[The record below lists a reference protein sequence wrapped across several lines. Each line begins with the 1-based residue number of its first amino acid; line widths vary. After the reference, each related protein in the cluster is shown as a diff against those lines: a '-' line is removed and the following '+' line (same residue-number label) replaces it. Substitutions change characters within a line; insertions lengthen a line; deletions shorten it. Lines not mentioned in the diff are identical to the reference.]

1 MVTVNFV
8 TLNSGTTD
16 YPLMVEF
23 KNKTPEYN
31 RLLHDQQERLKELSC
46 INRTTAILKEGKPIE
61 ESLQQIV
68 LMLPAAWQYP
78 EYTAA
83 RITYMDKTFE
93 SALFRET
100 NWRMAQ
106 EFFTID
112 NQKGIIE
119 IFYTTEF
126 KDESEG
132 PFLKEERDLIINIGS
147 LLTGYI
153 NSYKARD
160 FLRLANITQKD
171 DEDIKDVSSR
181 KLLQKFLD
189 RHNAERDVF
198 HDLMPFKVKEILLV
212 ANLYDA
218 YSIEGEGRF
227 SDHILGEYYQM
238 SLTSIPRVTG
248 VSGEEEA
255 FNRLKA
261 RHYDMII
268 IMVGVDKESPL
279 ILCKKIK
286 ETYPYIQTFLLLNN
300 PGDVSFVKKQQ
311 SLGIP
316 FDNFF
321 VWTGESKVFF
331 AMVKLLEDRVNV
343 DNDTTKG
350 LTRVI
355 LIVEDSAEYYSSFLP
370 MLYTLVMQQT
380 KNLIEDVSTDELYKV
395 LKLRARPKILLA
407 SNYED
412 AISIYNKYKDSL
424 LCVISDMRFPRNG
437 ELNETAGFELIKHIK
452 HDLTNLPTVLQSSDP
467 ETASFAFKIK
477 SNFINKN
484 SETLLHDLKS
494 FINYYLGFG
503 HFIYR
508 DTMGRQIAVA
518 KSMKEFEA
526 YLQTVPEDSLVYHSM
541 KNHFSLWLMARGEV
555 KIAKMINPIKVSDFN
570 SLKELREYLI
580 DIIRKRRHEM
590 NKGKVV
596 NFEESAVI
604 DEANVV
610 SLSGGSLGGKGRG
623 LAFINTLIY
632 SFELGRL
639 LPGINIK
646 TPVTAI
652 IGTDEFDLFMEK
664 NHLWDKVNEEKDFR
678 NLQNYFLQGRLS
690 YTLEK
695 ELRIFIRLINKP
707 IAVRSSSL
715 FEDSMSHPF
724 SGIFGTY
731 LLPNNND
738 DPEIRLKQLSEAIK
752 LVFSS
757 IYSKNARTYFEAI
770 NYKVEQEKMAVIIQE
785 VVGNRFENTFY
796 PHISGTAQSYNYYPV
811 AHMTPQ
817 DGFAVIAVG
826 LGQYVMEGERS
837 FRFSPSY
844 PGLEL
849 ISHIDLYK
857 NSQVRFY
864 AVNMEKKELNLLE
877 GENAGLVILDISE
890 AEKHGALNHSASVL
904 STDDDTIIP
913 GLDAVGPRVIN
924 FADVLKYD
932 YIPLANTL
940 KVVLEVVTEAFGTP
954 VEIEFAIDLNKDI
967 NGNASFYLLQIKPL
981 VGTGAGYN
989 IDLKSIV
996 SDDLLLLAKKS
1007 MGNGIVNFITDLVFI
1022 EPEKFNNLVTNDIA
1036 REIESFN
1043 EKMMREN
1050 RSYILLGPG
1059 RWGTKDRFLGIPVV
1073 WPQISNAK
1081 IIVEVSLPN
1090 FQLDA
1095 SLGSHF
1101 FHNVTSMN
1109 VGYFSVN
1116 QDIDNGII
1124 NWKML
1129 KEQQIIEAGKYSTHI
1144 RFARPLLVQM
1154 DGKKGMAAIT
1164 LNY

>member
-1 MVTVNFV
+1 MDEKIHN
-8 TLNSGTTD
+8 
-16 YPLMVEF
+16 YI
-23 KNKTPEYN
+23 EYN
-31 RLLHDQQERLKELSC
+31 RLLHDQQERLKELAC
-46 INRTTAILKEGKPIE
+46 INQTTSILKEGKPIE

-68 LMLPAAWQYP
+68 LLLPAAWQYP
-78 EYTAA
+78 EYTVA
-83 RITYMDKTFE
+83 RIKFMGKEFE
-93 SALFRET
+93 SVDFRET
-100 NWRMAQ
+100 SWRMVQ

-112 NQKGIIE
+112 GEKGSME

-126 KDESEG
+126 NAENEG
-132 PFLKEERDLIINIGS
+132 PFLKEERDLIQNIGS

-153 NSYKARD
+153 NSFKARD
-160 FLRLANITQKD
+160 IIRLTHVSQKD
-171 DEDIKDVSSR
+171 DDDINEVSSR

-227 SDHILGEYYQM
+227 SDHMLGEYYQM
-238 SLTSIPRVTG
+238 SLTSIPRVNG

-255 FNRLKA
+255 FSRLKS

-268 IMVGVDKESPL
+268 IMIGVDKESPM

-286 ETYPYIQTFLLLNN
+286 DKYPYIPTFLLLNN
-300 PGDVSFVKKQQ
+300 PGDTPFVKKQK

-316 FDNFF
+316 FDNYF

-343 DNDTTKG
+343 DNDTKKG

-355 LIVEDSAEYYSSFLP
+355 LIVEDSAEYYSSYLP
-370 MLYTLVMQQT
+370 MLYTLVMEQT

-412 AISIYNKYKDSL
+412 SITIYNKYKESL
-424 LCVISDMRFPRNG
+424 LCVISDMRFPKNG
-437 ELNETAGFELIKHIK
+437 VLHDTAGFDLIKHVK
-452 HDLTNLPTVLQSSDP
+452 KDLPNLPTVLQSSDP
-467 ETASFAFKIK
+467 ENARYAYILK

-484 SETLLHDLKS
+484 SESLLQDLKS

-503 HFIYR
+503 HFVYR
-508 DTMGRQIAVA
+508 DTKGRQIAVA

-526 YLQTVPEDSLVYHSM
+526 YLQTVPEDSLAYHAM

-555 KIAKMINPIKVSDFN
+555 KIAKMINPVNVSDFN
-570 SLKELREYLI
+570 SLNELREFLI
-580 DIIRKRRHEM
+580 DIIRKRRREM

-604 DEANVV
+604 DETNVV

-623 LAFINTLIY
+623 LAFVNTLIY

-639 LPGINIK
+639 IPGINIK

-652 IGTDEFDLFMEK
+652 IGTDEFDMFMER
-664 NHLWDKVNEEKDFR
+664 NHMWDKVKDERDFDV
-678 NLQNYFLQGRLS
+678 LQKYFLDGSLS

-695 ELRIFIRLINKP
+695 ELRIFVRLICKP
-707 IAVRSSSL
+707 LAVRSSSL
-715 FEDSMSHPF
+715 FEDSMSQPF

-731 LLPNNND
+731 LLPNINP
-738 DPEIRLKQLSEAIK
+738 DPEIRLKQLSDAVK

-757 IYSKNARTYFEAI
+757 IYSRNARTYFEAI
-770 NYKVEQEKMAVIIQE
+770 SYKVEQEKMAIVIQE
-785 VVGNRFENTFY
+785 VVGNRFDDAFY
-796 PHISGTAQSYNYYPV
+796 PHISGTAQSYNFYPV

-826 LGQYVMEGERS
+826 LGQYVVEGES
-837 FRFSPSY
+837 AFRFSPAY
-844 PGLEL
+844 PSLDI
-849 ISHIDLYK
+849 ISNKDLYK
-857 NSQVRFY
+857 NSQLRFY
-864 AVNMEKKELNLLE
+864 AVDMTKKELNLLE
-877 GENAGLVILDISE
+877 GENAGLITLDISH
-890 AEKHGALNHSASVL
+890 AEKHGTLNHSASVFNW
-904 STDDDTIIP
+904 DNDTIIP
-913 GLDAVGPRVIN
+913 GLDAPGPRVLN
-924 FADVLKYD
+924 FADILKYN
-932 YIPLANTL
+932 YVPLASTL
-940 KVVLEVVTEAFGTP
+940 RIVLDVVTEAFGTP
-954 VEIEFAIDLNKDI
+954 VEIEFAMDLTKDKA
-967 NGNASFYLLQIKPL
+967 GNASFYLLQIKPL
-981 VGTGAGYN
+981 VGNGAGYN
-989 IDLKSIV
+989 IDPESV
-996 SDDLLLLAKKS
+996 YTDDTILVTRKS
-1007 MGNGIVNFITDLVFI
+1007 MGNGIVDDITDLIYV
-1022 EPEKFNNLVTNDIA
+1022 EPDKFNSMLTNEMA
-1036 REIESFN
+1036 EEIDNIN
-1043 EKMMREN
+1043 EKMLSEN
-1050 RSYILLGPG
+1050 RKYILLGPG

-1081 IIVEVSLPN
+1081 VIVEVSLPDYH
-1090 FQLDA
+1090 LDA

-1109 VGYFSVN
+1109 VGYFSIN
-1116 QDIDNGII
+1116 QGSNEGVIMWDILRRQ
-1124 NWKML
+1124 KV
-1129 KEQQIIEAGKYSTHI
+1129 IEKGNFFNHI
-1144 RFARPLLVQM
+1144 RFDKPVIIRM
-1154 DGKKGMAAIT
+1154 DGKKGMAVISMSHSKIGSYEH
-1164 LNY
+1164 N

>member
-1 MVTVNFV
+1 MDEMFQ
-8 TLNSGTTD
+8 
-16 YPLMVEF
+16 Y
-23 KNKTPEYN
+23 TPEYN
-31 RLLHDQQERLKELSC
+31 RLLHDQKERLKELAC
-46 INRTTAILKEGKPIE
+46 INRTTSILKEFKPVE

-68 LMLPAAWQYP
+68 LLLPEAWQYP
-78 EYTAA
+78 EYTVA
-83 RITYMDKTFE
+83 RIRYMGNDFE
-93 SALFRET
+93 TVDFRET
-100 NWRMAQ
+100 RWRMVQ
-106 EFFTID
+106 EFTTID
-112 NQKGIIE
+112 NEKGSIE

-126 KDESEG
+126 NRESEG
-132 PFLKEERDLIINIGS
+132 PFLKEERDLIQNIGS

-160 FLRLANITQKD
+160 IIRLSQSVQKD
-171 DEDIKDVSSR
+171 DDELKDISSR

-198 HDLMPFKVKEILLV
+198 HDLQPFKVKEILLI

-227 SDHILGEYYQM
+227 SDHMLGEYYQL

-255 FNRLKA
+255 FARLKA

-268 IMVGVDKESPL
+268 IMIGVDKESPM

-286 ETYPYIQTFLLLNN
+286 DKYPYIPTFVLLNN
-300 PGDVSFVKKQQ
+300 PGDVSFVKRQK
-311 SLGIP
+311 SIGIP
-316 FDNFF
+316 FDNYF

-331 AMVKLLEDRVNV
+331 AMVKLLEDKVNV
-343 DNDTTKG
+343 DNDTKKG

-355 LIVEDSAEYYSSFLP
+355 LIIEDSSVYYSSYLP
-370 MLYTLVMQQT
+370 ILYTLVMEQT

-407 SNYED
+407 SDYED
-412 AISIYNKYKDSL
+412 SITIYNKYKDSL
-424 LCVISDMRFPRNG
+424 LCVISDMRFPKNG
-437 ELNETAGFELIKHIK
+437 VLHDTAGFELITHIK
-452 HDLTNLPTVLQSSDP
+452 KELPNLPTVLQSSDP
-467 ETASFAFKIK
+467 GNARYAHMLK

-484 SETLLHDLKS
+484 SESLLQDLKS

-503 HFIYR
+503 HFVYR
-508 DTMGRQIAVA
+508 DTKGRQIAVA

-526 YLQTVPEDSLVYHSM
+526 YLQTVPEDSLVYHAM

-555 KIAKMINPIKVSDFN
+555 KIAKMINPIGVSDFK
-570 SLKELREYLI
+570 SLKELRAFLI
-580 DIIRKRRHEM
+580 DIIRKRRREM

-652 IGTDEFDLFMEK
+652 IGTDEFDMFMER
-664 NHLWDKVNEEKDFR
+664 NHLWDKVKTEKDF
-678 NLQNYFLQGRLS
+678 NTLQKLFLDGSLS

-695 ELRIFIRLINKP
+695 ELRIFIRLISKP

-715 FEDSMSHPF
+715 FEDSMSQPF
-724 SGIFGTY
+724 SGIFRTY
-731 LLPNNND
+731 LLPNNHS

-770 NYKVEQEKMAVIIQE
+770 NYKVEQEKMAVVIQE
-785 VVGNRFENTFY
+785 VVGNRFEDAFY
-796 PHISGTAQSYNYYPV
+796 PHISGTAQSFNFYPV
-811 AHMTPQ
+811 AHMTPP

-826 LGQYVMEGERS
+826 LGHYVVEGES
-837 FRFSPSY
+837 AFRFSPAY
-844 PGLEL
+844 PSLDI
-849 ISHIDLYK
+849 ISHKDLFK
-857 NSQVRFY
+857 NSQVVFY
-864 AVNMEKKELNLLE
+864 AVDMAKKELNLLE
-877 GENAGLVILDISE
+877 GENAGLVKLDISQS
-890 AEKHGALNHSASVL
+890 EKHGTLKHSASVL
-904 STDDDTIIP
+904 SLDNDTIIP
-913 GLDAVGPRVIN
+913 GLDAFGPRVVN
-924 FADVLKYD
+924 FANILKYD
-932 YIPLANTL
+932 YIPLASTL
-940 KVVLEVVTEAFGTP
+940 RIVLDVVTEAFGTP
-954 VEIEFAIDLNKDI
+954 VEIEFAVDLTKDKE
-967 NGNASFYLLQIKPL
+967 GNTSFYLLQIKPL
-981 VGTGAGYN
+981 VGSGAGYS
-989 IDLKSIV
+989 IDPESINME
-996 SDDLLLLAKKS
+996 DTILITKRS
-1007 MGNGIVNFITDLVFI
+1007 MGNGVIENITDLVYV
-1022 EPEKFNNLVTNDIA
+1022 EPDKYNNLLTSEMA
-1036 REIESFN
+1036 AEIDLIN
-1043 EKMMREN
+1043 EKMLHEN
-1050 RSYILLGPG
+1050 RKYVLIGPG
-1059 RWGTKDRFLGIPVV
+1059 RWGTRDRFLGIPVL

-1081 IIVEVSLPN
+1081 VIVEVGLPD
-1090 FQLDA
+1090 FHVDA

-1109 VGYFSVN
+1109 VGYFSINHGSV
-1116 QDIDNGII
+1116 DGSII
-1124 NWKML
+1124 WEKLN
-1129 KEQQIIEAGKYSTHI
+1129 EQNIIESGRFFRHI
-1144 RFARPLLVQM
+1144 RFEKPLLIRM
-1154 DGKKGMAAIT
+1154 DGKKGMAVIS
-1164 LNY
+1164 LNK